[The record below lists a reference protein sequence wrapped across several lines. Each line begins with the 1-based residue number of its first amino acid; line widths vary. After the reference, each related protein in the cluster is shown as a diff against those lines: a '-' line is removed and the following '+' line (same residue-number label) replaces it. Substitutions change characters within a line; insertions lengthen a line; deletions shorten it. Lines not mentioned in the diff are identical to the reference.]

1 VATEL
6 SDEQSTS
13 QPSGSVPSWFIR
25 CTFSHLAG
33 GLICIRLM
41 FVCEGSNSRE
51 VDGKKGKPR
60 EKVSYL
66 ISFLSISCFFTYCNI
81 RLTVE
86 ALL

>member
-41 FVCEGSNSRE
+41 FVCEGSNSQE

-60 EKVSYL
+60 EKVA
-66 ISFLSISCFFTYCNI
+66 T
-81 RLTVE
+81 
-86 ALL
+86 